1 VFSSGE
7 IISAAYFPNGS
18 AFGIEAS
25 VGLGVSVLPFMQIRA
40 SFEFQ
45 RYGMTFITQ
54 PTDPYVAAGAS
65 DTYLGG
71 KAVVRFSF

>member
-1 VFSSGE
+1 
-7 IISAAYFPNGS
+7 
-18 AFGIEAS
+18 
-25 VGLGVSVLPFMQIRA
+25 MQIRA

-45 RYGMTFITQ
+45 RYGMTFTTQ

-71 KAVVRFSF
+71 KAVVRFAF